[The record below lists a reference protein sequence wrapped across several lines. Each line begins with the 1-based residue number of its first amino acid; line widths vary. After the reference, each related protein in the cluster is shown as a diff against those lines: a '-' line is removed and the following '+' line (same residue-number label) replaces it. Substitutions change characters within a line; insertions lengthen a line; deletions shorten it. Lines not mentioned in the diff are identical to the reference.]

1 MKQESSGEVREAS
14 GAARRAQEATKR
26 GSEIREMSSTKI
38 TNLSSKVRLV
48 PSERPKI
55 AQIGSLPRWKKPRF
69 PAIRK
74 EEGFLELEAEPWGGQ
89 RP

>member
-1 MKQESSGEVREAS
+1 MSLRKIG
-14 GAARRAQEATKR
+14 K
-26 GSEIREMSSTKI
+26 MSSEMR
-38 TNLSSKVRLV
+38 LAASKG
-48 PSERPKI
+48 PKI
-55 AQIGSLPRWKKPRF
+55 AQIGSLARWKNPRF